1 MIEPESYIDKMPTR
15 YINLFVGIV
24 VLLFTIVLSGFLL
37 IKRPDIVIGNIKL
50 IAHNQPFEL
59 LAPHTGK
66 LMLLT
71 NADDSVYSSQD
82 IAYISNSTDYQTAV
96 SLINLLEKRDY
107 SCIYK
112 ELNNN
117 KTVKKFGILNSSCME
132 LRSAIYKYTTFCD
145 KSLFEESKN
154 QLETDI
160 ATLENQIRL
169 QNNIYNLEQNNL
181 EVTTSSFKDDSIL
194 YEQKSITK
202 MEFDR
207 SYKAL
212 LAQRKQYIEAENT
225 LLAYKKE
232 KVTKKLKLQ
241 ELFADNKNSIETL
254 QQEVEQSISILQ
266 NDIGVWH
273 KQYVITSPINGKLE
287 VITSIEDKQI
297 VTQNSPVLRIL
308 PMNKDIVG
316 QILFTTKESG
326 DIQDNALVKIYLD
339 SYSRSQN
346 GYLIAYLSDI
356 SSSVY
361 TVQDGKSFHSAKVHI
376 KFSEQ
381 PYFHGK
387 FHFVHGMTGQAEI
400 IVKKKNILT
409 QIINIISSNT

>member
-1 MIEPESYIDKMPTR
+1 MTERDNYIDKMPTR
-15 YINLFVGIV
+15 NINIFVCIV
-24 VLLFTIVLSGFLL
+24 IILFTIVLSGFLL
-37 IKRPDIVIGNIKL
+37 VKRPDIVIGNIKL

-59 LAPHTGK
+59 LAPHTGE

-71 NADDSVYSSQD
+71 RTQDSVYSSQN
-82 IAYISNSTDYQTAV
+82 IAYISNSTDYQTV
-96 SLINLLEKRDY
+96 ENLINVLEKRDY
-107 SCIYK
+107 SYIYK
-112 ELNNN
+112 ELNDY
-117 KTVKKFGILNSSCME
+117 KTVKNLGILNSSCME
-132 LRSAIYKYTTFCD
+132 LRTAIYKYITFYD
-145 KSLFEESKN
+145 KSLFEETKC

-160 ATLENQIRL
+160 ATLENQIKL
-169 QNNIYNLEQNNL
+169 QSNIYNIEQNNL
-181 EVTTSSFKDDSIL
+181 GVTTSSFKEDSIL
-194 YEQKSITK
+194 YQQKSITK

-212 LAQRKQYIEAENT
+212 LAQKKQYIGAENT

-232 KVTKKLKLQ
+232 KVTKELKLQ

-254 QQEVEQSISILQ
+254 QQEVERSISILQ
-266 NDIGVWH
+266 NDIRVWH

-287 VITSIEDKQI
+287 IITSIEDKQI

-308 PMNKDIVG
+308 PMNKDIIG
-316 QILFTTKESG
+316 QIIFTTKESG
-326 DIQDNALVKIYLD
+326 DIQDSALVKIYLD
-339 SYSRSQN
+339 SYSKSQN
-346 GYLIAYLSDI
+346 GYLIACLSNI

-361 TVQDGKSFHSAKVHI
+361 TVQNGESVHSAKVHI
-376 KFSEQ
+376 NFSEQ